1 MSVNNSDNKILEDIY
16 EIKKKLGKRLL
27 ILTHHYQ
34 TDQIVSLGHFAGDSF
49 DLSQKAA
56 SDKNAE
62 FIIFCG
68 VHFMAESAAI
78 LSSSNQSVQT
88 PDISAGCPMADMAN
102 IQSVKKAFS
111 QLESIAGT
119 DAATPIVYM
128 NSSVLIKAFCGKNK
142 GLVCTSS
149 NADKA
154 FKYAFKRREKIFF
167 FPDEH
172 LGKNTADKLGI
183 APELV
188 ILWDNDKKLGGN
200 KAEDIKKAKV
210 IVWKGYCP
218 IHINFTTSQIL
229 KVRQEFPEAKI
240 VVHPE
245 CPREV
250 VKISDASG
258 STAYII
264 DYVKNTAKNA
274 IIFIGTEINLVKR
287 LARRHS
293 DKKVM
298 PLYTSGC
305 KDMFKINLKNL
316 LNTLKK
322 PGKYNLMTISD
333 EVKKDA
339 KKALDRMLTL
349 V

>member
-1 MSVNNSDNKILEDIY
+1 MSVNNSANKILEEIY
-16 EIKKKLGKRLL
+16 EIKKRLGKKLL

-34 TDQIVSLGHFAGDSF
+34 TDQIVSLGSFAGDSF

-56 SDKNAE
+56 SDKEAE

-78 LSSSNQSVQT
+78 LSASNQTVQI
-88 PDISAGCPMADMAN
+88 PEISAGCPMADMAD

-111 QLESIAGT
+111 QLEAIVGT
-119 DAATPIVYM
+119 KTTTPIVYM
-128 NSSVLIKAFCGKNK
+128 NSSALIKAFCGKNK

-154 FKYAFKRREKIFF
+154 FDYALKRREKIFF

-172 LGKNTADKLGI
+172 LGKNAADKLGI

-188 ILWDNDKKLGGN
+188 ILWDSNKKLGGY

-210 IVWKGYCP
+210 IVWNGYCP
-218 IHINFTTSQIL
+218 IHIDFTTSQIL
-229 KVRQEFPEAKI
+229 KARRDFPEAKI
-240 VVHPE
+240 IVHPE
-245 CPREV
+245 CQREV

-264 DYVKNTAKNA
+264 EYVKNAAKNS
-274 IIFIGTEINLVKR
+274 IIFIGTEINLIKR
-287 LARRHS
+287 LARRHP
-293 DKKVM
+293 DKKII
-298 PLYTSGC
+298 PLYASGC

-316 LNTLKK
+316 LKTLKK
-322 PGKYNLMTISD
+322 PGAYNLITIPD
-333 EVKKDA
+333 EIKKDA

-349 V
+349 T

>member
-1 MSVNNSDNKILEDIY
+1 MSVNNSDNKMLADIY
-16 EIKKKLGKRLL
+16 EIKERLGKRLL

-34 TDQIVSLGHFAGDSF
+34 TDQIVSLGNFAGDSF

-56 SDKNAE
+56 FDKKAE

-78 LSSSNQSVQT
+78 LSASNQSVQI
-88 PDISAGCPMADMAN
+88 PDISAGCPMADMAD
-102 IQSVKKAFS
+102 IRSVKKAFF

-119 DAATPIVYM
+119 GTATPIVYM
-128 NSSVLIKAFCGKNK
+128 NSSALIKAFCGRNK

-154 FKYAFKRREKIFF
+154 FEYAFKRREKIFF

-172 LGKNTADKLGI
+172 LGKNTADKLCI
-183 APELV
+183 ASELV
-188 ILWDNDKKLGGN
+188 ILWDCSRKLGGN

-218 IHINFTTSQIL
+218 IHLDFTTSQIL
-229 KVRQEFPEAKI
+229 KVRQEFSDAKI

-250 VKISDASG
+250 VKISDAAG

-264 DYVKNTAKNA
+264 DYVKNAAKNA
-274 IIFIGTEINLVKR
+274 AIFIGTEINLIKR
-287 LARRHS
+287 LAWQYP
-293 DKKVM
+293 DKKII
-298 PLYTSGC
+298 PLYVSSC

-316 LNTLKK
+316 IKTLKK
-322 PGKYNLMTISD
+322 PGEYNLVTIPD

-349 V
+349 A